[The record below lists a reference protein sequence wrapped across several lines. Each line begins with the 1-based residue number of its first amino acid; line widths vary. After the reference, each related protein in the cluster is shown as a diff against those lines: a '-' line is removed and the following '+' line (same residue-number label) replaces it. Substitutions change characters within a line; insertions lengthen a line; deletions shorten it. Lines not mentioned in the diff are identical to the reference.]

1 MKLLDYFTNPSVSIR
16 NDQLPFVI
24 AEAGVNHEADMNLAK
39 RLIEEASDA
48 GANAIK
54 FQSYKAS
61 TIASKNSPAYWDT
74 SKEPTKTQYELFSK
88 YDKFWKTEF
97 ETLREF
103 CESHEI
109 EFMSTP
115 FDSESAKFLSDMV
128 NVFKISSSDITNKPF
143 IEEICSYRKPVILS
157 TGASNLEEIDD
168 AVGWIDQC
176 GVPVALLHCILNY
189 PTLNQDAN
197 LGMILDL
204 RNRYPNRLIGY
215 SDHTLPGNMKSL
227 EVATMLG
234 ARILEKHFTH
244 DKSLPGNDHYH
255 AMDKTDLKLFL
266 TNIVEVCELIGDS
279 EKKSL
284 EKESLARINA
294 RRSLVAKSTI
304 SRGSRIDRNQL
315 TWKRPAVGIS
325 PKEIDTVV
333 NRIVKKQIEEDEII
347 TWDVLK

>member
-1 MKLLDYFTNPSVSIR
+1 
-16 NDQLPFVI
+16 
-24 AEAGVNHEADMNLAK
+24 
-39 RLIEEASDA
+39 
-48 GANAIK
+48 
-54 FQSYKAS
+54 
-61 TIASKNSPAYWDT
+61 
-74 SKEPTKTQYELFSK
+74 
-88 YDKFWKTEF
+88 
-97 ETLREF
+97 
-103 CESHEI
+103 
-109 EFMSTP
+109 
-115 FDSESAKFLSDMV
+115 MV

-143 IEEICSYRKPVILS
+143 IQEICSYRKPVILS

-204 RNRYPNRLIGY
+204 RNRYPDRLIGY
-215 SDHTLPGNMKSL
+215 SDHTLPGSMKSL
-227 EVATMLG
+227 EVATVLG

-244 DKSLPGNDHYH
+244 DKTLPGNDHYH
-255 AMDKTDLKLFL
+255 AMDKVDLKLFL
-266 TNIVEVCELIGDS
+266 ANIVDVCELIGDT

-284 EKESLARINA
+284 EKEDLARINA

-304 SRGSRIDRNQL
+304 SSGCRIDRNQL

-333 NRIVKKQIEEDEII
+333 NRRAKKRIEEDEII